1 MLHTAGV
8 SIPEISVPSPGRN
21 KPHPRILRGSLLIAC
36 SSRSDSGVRREG
48 REREKN
54 KEGEKGGTRSFALIP
69 TPPPRWFFFFFFFSH
84 LFVVSPRS
92 ERLEQTTLLIPETL
106 FFELSAANSIPA
118 FMFLTYSSIL
128 FGIAPSA
135 LITFGTTFTLSI
147 FHNSHSRWK
156 NINSVSLCGFSFTV
170 ISSECDHGGSL
181 WQRRPKG
188 SEPLGTRITFFCF
201 ILYFSL
207 MRSVFRRCVSGNIS
221 LEVSALR
228 QWLPICA
235 LKSFHRCVL
244 CSNFRWPFSTSLFF
258 FCVFILWG
266 RYLDRD
272 VRKTILVRHIHVCIS
287 ITWSKVTDVLVTFR
301 YFTFPK

>member
-21 KPHPRILRGSLLIAC
+21 KPPPRILGGSLLIAC

-54 KEGEKGGTRSFALIP
+54 KEGEKEGTRSFAFIP

-106 FFELSAANSIPA
+106 FFELSVANSIPA

-135 LITFGTTFTLSI
+135 LMIFGTTFTLSI

-188 SEPLGTRITFFCF
+188 SEPLGTRITFFLFYTLFFAHAQCVSPLCF
-201 ILYFSL
+201 GEYFSW
-207 MRSVFRRCVSGNIS
+207 RFCTTSVASNLCTQIIS
-221 LEVSALR
+221 SLRALFKFQVTLFDFIILFLR
-228 QWLPICA
+228 FYTVGALPRPWCE
-235 LKSFHRCVL
+235 KNNS
-244 CSNFRWPFSTSLFF
+244 
-258 FCVFILWG
+258 
-266 RYLDRD
+266 
-272 VRKTILVRHIHVCIS
+272 RKTYSCMYFHY
-287 ITWSKVTDVLVTFR
+287 VLVTFR